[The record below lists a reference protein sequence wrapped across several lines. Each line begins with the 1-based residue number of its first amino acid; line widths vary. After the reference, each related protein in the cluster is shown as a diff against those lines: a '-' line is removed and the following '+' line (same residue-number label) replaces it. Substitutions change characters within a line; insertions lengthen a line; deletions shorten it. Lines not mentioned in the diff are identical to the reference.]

1 MIRPMATALLL
12 LLMATTVDAND
23 DVQDVR
29 LRVQNLTRPDGKQS
43 AMLTGMAAPQATAQP
58 VVVTLQIGATTATLT
73 GKISRSGRLRAVGRR
88 RALATPLASFTE
100 IEAAIVSGGLVT
112 SLTMAAGD
120 CVGSSNGRRLDCVE
134 TSTPIPTP
142 TSTPTP
148 TPTSPGDLT
157 DGAYDLTI
165 TGHTPVGTTASA
177 SLTTHP
183 DGTRALRLWDHALDF
198 ATLTMATDGALSGYY
213 VMGGDAFSTVAGSAT
228 DQSTTAL
235 ARLSGSFS
243 GYFGTYAFTMERVS
257 AGTDGA
263 LGGTWNLT
271 FVGGGLQ
278 PFDGTAVLGLAVPAS
293 GLATAAPTTL
303 VRNGGMTAYTT
314 GAGTCTVAPA
324 GGIYCMLPRV
334 VGAGAVYLHG
344 MLDADGGSGQGAF
357 AIGAAPAIESMG
369 TWSATR

>member
-1 MIRPMATALLL
+1 MIRPMTKALLV
-12 LLMATTVDAND
+12 LLMATTVYAND

-88 RALATPLASFTE
+88 LALATPLASFTE
-100 IEAAIVSGGLVT
+100 IEVDVSGGLVT
-112 SLTMAAGD
+112 SITMAAGG
-120 CVGSSNGRRLDCVE
+120 CEASPNGRRLDCVE
-134 TSTPIPTP
+134 TSTPTPTP
-142 TSTPTP
+142 TSTPP
-148 TPTSPGDLT
+148 PGDLT

-165 TGHTPVGTTASA
+165 TGHTPVGTTESG
-177 SLTTHP
+177 SLTTNP
-183 DGTRALRLWDHALDF
+183 DGTRALLLWDHALDF

-243 GYFGTYAFTMERVS
+243 GFFGTYAFTMERVS
-257 AGTDGA
+257 EGTDSA

-271 FVGGGLQ
+271 FVGGGFQ
-278 PFDGTAVLGLAVPAS
+278 PFNGTAVLDLTVPAN

-303 VRNGGMTAYTT
+303 VSNGGMVAYTT
-314 GAGTCTVAPA
+314 RAGTCTVAPA
-324 GGIYCMLPRV
+324 GGIYCMLPRA
-334 VGAGAVYLHG
+334 VGGGAVYLHG
-344 MLDADGGSGQGAF
+344 MLEADGGSGQGAF
-357 AIGAAPAIESMG
+357 AIGAAPAIDSTG

>member
-1 MIRPMATALLL
+1 MIRPMAKALLV
-12 LLMATTVDAND
+12 LLMATTVYAND

-43 AMLTGMAAPQATAQP
+43 ATLTGMAAPQATAQP

-73 GKISRSGRLRAVGRR
+73 GKIRRSGRLRAVGRR
-88 RALATPLASFTE
+88 LALATPLASFTE
-100 IEAAIVSGGLVT
+100 IEVDVSGGLVT
-112 SLTMAAGD
+112 SFTMAAGD
-120 CVGSSNGRRLDCVE
+120 CVASPNGRRLDCVE
-134 TSTPIPTP
+134 TSTP
-142 TSTPTP
+142 TPTP
-148 TPTSPGDLT
+148 TPTSPGELT

-165 TGHTPVGTTASA
+165 TGHTPVGTTESG
-177 SLTTHP
+177 SLTTNP
-183 DGTRALRLWDHALDF
+183 DGTRTLRLWDSALDF
-198 ATLTMATDGALSGYY
+198 ATLTMATDGTLSGYY
-213 VMGGDAFSTVAGSAT
+213 VMGGDAFVTVAGSAT
-228 DQSTTAL
+228 DQSTAAL

-243 GYFGTYAFTMERVS
+243 GFIGTYSFTMERVS
-257 AGTDGA
+257 EGTDGA

-278 PFDGTAVLGLAVPAS
+278 PFSGTAVLDLTVPAT

-324 GGIYCMLPRV
+324 GGVYCMLPRA

-344 MLDADGGSGQGAF
+344 MLDADGGSGQGTF
-357 AIGAAPAIESMG
+357 AIGAAPAIDSTG